1 MPMGNFCETH
11 WLVYAFANCL
21 SKQFFFRLDAH
32 LHMEIQLMHQA
43 IAPLTLPSPHNNPQ
57 LSLNT
62 NFFNG
67 WMSPAYRHSISTLP
81 PPFYASNEAPP
92 MNQSLR
98 HFWSSHLSSSITAPY
113 RHSTNQIL
121 LSYLSFPTPSFSL
134 CPLYCIVVFISVS
147 IPRIRAFLCQP
158 HFFSPVSP
166 KQRNFYNTDMF
177 SYRVSY
183 TDLGTSLDSLK

>member
-1 MPMGNFCETH
+1 
-11 WLVYAFANCL
+11 
-21 SKQFFFRLDAH
+21 
-32 LHMEIQLMHQA
+32 
-43 IAPLTLPSPHNNPQ
+43 
-57 LSLNT
+57 
-62 NFFNG
+62 
-67 WMSPAYRHSISTLP
+67 
-81 PPFYASNEAPP
+81 

-183 TDLGTSLDSLK
+183 TDLGTSLDSLKWVVFFVISALTILSLIILFCGWTNNWMREVYNRAFHNVCPQVSSLESLYVSLHIFLQESSHVPWH